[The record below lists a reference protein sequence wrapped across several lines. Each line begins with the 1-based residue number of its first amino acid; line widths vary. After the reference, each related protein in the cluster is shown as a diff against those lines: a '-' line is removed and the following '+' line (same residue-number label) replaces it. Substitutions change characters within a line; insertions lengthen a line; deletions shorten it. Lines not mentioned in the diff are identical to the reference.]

1 MFGVLLAIIG
11 GIAWHI
17 DSLSGH
23 SRLISAFIVWRVRFQ
38 AMRVA
43 EPAARWPTTATRVL
57 DARTVRSAADLYQTT
72 NIWLAHLNF
81 TRAQWKALEAR
92 RIEPLPN
99 FLLPDGLILLR
110 NPKAPRSGLAGVF
123 GYAFDWTH
131 AEFEFGGV
139 SFSDVAA
146 RVKGNSGWLGVPK
159 RSFKVD
165 LNRFVKGQKLGG
177 LDQLIF
183 NNLVWDYSY
192 LSDALAYEFF
202 RDAGVPAPRTAY
214 AWLTASVAGQWDRKP
229 LGLYVMVEPVD
240 KEFVLE
246 RIGSRHTPVFKP
258 VTYELFKYLGDDWSA
273 YAPIY
278 DLKTQATTEQKRRLI
293 EFARLVSSAT
303 DAQFDAQV
311 GDFLDL
317 EEFARFLASE
327 VLISSYDS
335 LLTTGQNFYMYLD
348 PHSSKFGFVPWDL
361 DSAWG
366 DFWIGTRLELEQASI
381 WHPWVGQNRFLE
393 RCMAS
398 EQFRKL
404 YRARLEDFLTR
415 LLAPDRLQKRVDE
428 LAQVLRSPITAES
441 AFRLNKFEQVLG
453 SKPVQPSPGEAAHG
467 FNHPAY
473 PIRHFIEARAKSV
486 RHQLDGKSAG
496 IILRPPALK

>member
-1 MFGVLLAIIG
+1 LA
-11 GIAWHI
+11 
-17 DSLSGH
+17 
-23 SRLISAFIVWRVRFQ
+23 
-38 AMRVA
+38 
-43 EPAARWPTTATRVL
+43 
-57 DARTVRSAADLYQTT
+57 
-72 NIWLAHLNF
+72 
-81 TRAQWKALEAR
+81 
-92 RIEPLPN
+92 
-99 FLLPDGLILLR
+99 
-110 NPKAPRSGLAGVF
+110 
-123 GYAFDWTH
+123 
-131 AEFEFGGV
+131 
-139 SFSDVAA
+139 
-146 RVKGNSGWLGVPK
+146 
-159 RSFKVD
+159 
-165 LNRFVKGQKLGG
+165 
-177 LDQLIF
+177 
-183 NNLVWDYSY
+183 WDYSY

-202 RDAGVPAPRTAY
+202 RDAGVPAPRTSY

-240 KEFVLE
+240 KEFALE

-258 VTYELFKYLGDDWSA
+258 VTYEFFKYLGDDWSA

-278 DLKTQATTEQKRRLI
+278 DLRTQATTEQKWRLI

-317 EEFARFLASE
+317 DEFARFLASE

-335 LLTTGQNFYMYLD
+335 PLTTGQNFFMYLN
-348 PHSSKFGFVPWDL
+348 PHSNKFGFVPWDL

-366 DFWIGTRLELEQASI
+366 DFWIGSRLELEQASI

-398 EQFRKL
+398 EQFRTL
-404 YRARLEDFLTR
+404 YRARLEDFLTCLMTPGR
-415 LLAPDRLQKRVDE
+415 LEKRVDE

-441 AFRLNKFEQVLG
+441 AFRLNKFEQVVG
-453 SKPVQPSPGEAAHG
+453 SKPVQPSPGEAANG

-473 PIRHFIEARAKSV
+473 PIKHFIEARAKSV